1 VVVGKT
7 GSVVVV
13 GKTGSVVAVGKT
25 GSVVAVEKTDFD
37 EIVVGI
43 LKPVLTKAQLQ
54 LHSVVVVE
62 L

>member
-1 VVVGKT
+1 
-7 GSVVVV
+7 VVV

-25 GSVVAVEKTDFD
+25 GSVVAVGKTDFD